1 MLSRDQLIKFIPKPK
16 NEDVIIYNTELKDL
30 IDINVFEEY
39 EKDIYN
45 FLNKKRE
52 YLLIKEK
59 IKEVEDFI
67 NNMYLYNPSWT
78 KEDYLIKLKN
88 DKKTY
93 SILFDE
99 IRKKE
104 NNIDILQKKLRVMNE
119 KIEMQEQKEN
129 KEIKKRKDNIDND
142 IEKDKNSLL
151 TLKEKLSF
159 YQLQLEIL
167 ESDIAKNQE
176 EFNDLVETEEELK
189 IGKCKCKLCG
199 SLIKVYS
206 ENSLIFKRLMKN
218 LTENKKQLEKLLN
231 KKESVDK
238 EIAFYESEISKIKIR
253 LHNNIQFKKENN
265 NFYTKK
271 SLEILKLE
279 ALRDEIVNNISKLEE
294 ELKTKPQKKSND
306 YIDLKNRIEKY
317 ELSLENLKKSNE
329 LRQNINNDIQNY
341 KILKTELKNLYD
353 LLKKYKEF
361 ISIYYKICEKKANEY
376 FGNEFKFKLFQFD
389 DVVLKECFEIK
400 YNDIEYSQLDE
411 NLKEKVDQIFAEKIS
426 IFY

>member
-1 MLSRDQLIKFIPKPK
+1 MLSREQLIKFIPKPK

-30 IDINVFEEY
+30 IDVNVFEEY
-39 EKDIYN
+39 EKVIYD

-93 SILFDE
+93 SILFNE
-99 IRKKE
+99 IKKKE
-104 NNIDILQKKLRVMNE
+104 NNIAILQKKLKVMNE
-119 KIEMQEQKEN
+119 KIQMQEQKEN
-129 KEIKKRKDNIDND
+129 KEINNRKENINNN
-142 IEKDKNSLL
+142 IEKDKNLLL
-151 TLKEKLSF
+151 TLKEKVSF
-159 YQLQLEIL
+159 YNLQLEIL
-167 ESDIAKNQE
+167 ENSISNNQK
-176 EFNDLVETEEELK
+176 EFNDLVETEQDLK

-206 ENSLIFKRLMKN
+206 ENSLIFKRLKKN

-231 KKESVDK
+231 KKESVDR
-238 EIAFYESEISKIKIR
+238 EIAFYESEISKVKTR
-253 LHNNIQFKKENN
+253 LNNNIQFKKENN

-271 SLEILKLE
+271 SLDILKLE
-279 ALRDEIVNNISKLEE
+279 ALRDEIINNMSNLEK
-294 ELKTKPQKKSND
+294 ELKNKPQTKSD
-306 YIDLKNRIEKY
+306 SYIDLKNRIEKY
-317 ELSLENLKKSNE
+317 ELSLENLKKSDE
-329 LRQNINNDIQNY
+329 LRNNIDGDIKKY
-341 KILKTELKNLYD
+341 KALKINLKDSYD

-361 ISIYYKICEKKANEY
+361 ISIYYKIYEKKANEY
-376 FGNEFKFKLFQFD
+376 LGDGFKFKLYEFD
-389 DVVLKECFEIK
+389 DVILKEYFEIK
-400 YNDIEYSQLDE
+400 YNNIEYSQLDKVS
-411 NLKEKVDQIFAEKIS
+411 KEKVDQIFAEKIS

>member
-1 MLSRDQLIKFIPKPK
+1 MLSRQQLIKFIPKPK
-16 NEDVIIYNTELKDL
+16 NEDIIIYNTELKDL
-30 IDINVFEEY
+30 IDVNVFEEY
-39 EKDIYN
+39 EKVIYD

-167 ESDIAKNQE
+167 KSNIEKNQE
-176 EFNDLVETEEELK
+176 EFNDLVETGEELK

-206 ENSLIFKRLMKN
+206 ENSLIFKRLMKH

-238 EIAFYESEISKIKIR
+238 EIAFYESEISKIKTR

-317 ELSLENLKKSNE
+317 ELSLENLKKSGE
-329 LRQNINNDIQNY
+329 LRNNIDDDIQKY
-341 KILKTELKNLYD
+341 KALKINLKDSYD

-376 FGNEFKFKLFQFD
+376 LGDGFKFKLYEFD

-400 YNDIEYSQLDE
+400 YNDIEYSQLDKSS
-411 NLKEKVDQIFAEKIS
+411 KEKVNQIFAEKIS
-426 IFY
+426 IYY